1 MGWIKPRRV
10 EDDGRGRYYDLWT
23 SEDSSIL
30 ARHRMHLPA
39 PKIPLPGHHE
49 SYNPPPEYLF
59 TDEEVCQCVA
69 SPGFCSEDRW
79 NCIQRHIFLPPRLS
93 VLTCL
98 TCLQRALWEQQDPAD
113 RKLPFVPRK
122 YSSLRQVPA
131 FSHFIHERF
140 ERCLDLYLCPRQR
153 KMRVTFLSLSYY
165 LKLELPC

>member
-1 MGWIKPRRV
+1 MMAGGGITTCGPAK
-10 EDDGRGRYYDLWT
+10 T
-23 SEDSSIL
+23 
-30 ARHRMHLPA
+30 LPFW
-39 PKIPLPGHHE
+39 PDIRCTC
-49 SYNPPPEYLF
+49 PPPKSLYLV
-59 TDEEVCQCVA
+59 TM
-69 SPGFCSEDRW
+69 SPTTHRPSICLLTRRFVNALPHLVSVQRIDRTA
-79 NCIQRHIFLPPRLS
+79 FKDTFFFPPRLS

-131 FSHFIHERF
+131 FSQFIHERF

-165 LKLELPC
+165 LKLELPF

>member
-1 MGWIKPRRV
+1 MMAGGGITTCGPAK
-10 EDDGRGRYYDLWT
+10 T
-23 SEDSSIL
+23 
-30 ARHRMHLPA
+30 LPFW
-39 PKIPLPGHHE
+39 PDIRCTC
-49 SYNPPPEYLF
+49 PPPKSLYLV
-59 TDEEVCQCVA
+59 TM
-69 SPGFCSEDRW
+69 SPTTHRPSICLLTRRFVSVLPHLVSV
-79 NCIQRHIFLPPRLS
+79 QRIELHSKTHFSSPRLS

-165 LKLELPC
+165 LKLELPF